1 MYMESSWPSRKNDNA
16 RILSRTVQANSRS
29 CLVFY
34 YFMYGRTMGR
44 LSVFARDRFS
54 EEETLIWSLKED
66 QGRGWKEAKVPLN
79 LVNSSPFQVISPLS
93 LYIFYMFNSFAFRC
107 IICMLYILFNALA
120 FSSIILLNYRRSQ
133 LVWSCRLHI
142 LNATHL

>member
-29 CLVFY
+29 CFVFY

-54 EEETLIWSLKED
+54 EEETLIWSLEGD

-93 LYIFYMFNSFAFRC
+93 LYIF
-107 IICMLYILFNALA
+107 ICSIPLHFVLFNALA